1 MGPRRKTARDD
12 IFVLCS
18 SWESQSFVDS
28 VAILAQAPSD
38 RRHLVIFGSESF
50 LSTRLVMPKSE
61 PAGRGAKSHH
71 GKGTA
76 MRFDQWQVAAA
87 PSQPRAEVRSR
98 IMEREQQC
106 ALTSGKWQPR
116 LHNQGPRCEV
126 ASWKGNSNAL

>member
-38 RRHLVIFGSESF
+38 RRRLVIFGSESF

-71 GKGTA
+71 GKGKA

-87 PSQPRAEVRSR
+87 PSQPFRLGCAE
-98 IMEREQQC
+98 ERERVFVKVHANVGC
-106 ALTSGKWQPR
+106 WGKTQESFLECPSH
-116 LHNQGPRCEV
+116 LLEPF
-126 ASWKGNSNAL
+126 